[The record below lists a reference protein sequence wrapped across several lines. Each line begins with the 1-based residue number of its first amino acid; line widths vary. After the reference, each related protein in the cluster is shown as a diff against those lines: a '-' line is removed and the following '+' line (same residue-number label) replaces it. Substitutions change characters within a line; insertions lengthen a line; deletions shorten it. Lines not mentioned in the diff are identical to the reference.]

1 MSIRSAMAP
10 RRVARLAHMAPS
22 QIREMM
28 RVATQKGAIN
38 LAQGRPDFQPAPEI
52 LNAAIAAMQDG
63 HNQYSMTWG
72 IPELRAAVAHL
83 LRTRYGVVHDP
94 ETDITIGC
102 GVTEVMMA
110 VILATIEDGDEA
122 VIIEPAH
129 ENYAPAIRL
138 AGGVPRYVS
147 LVAPD
152 FELDLD
158 QMAAVVNDR
167 TRLIIVNTP
176 HNPTGRVFNRAQLT
190 RIGEIAAQHDAWILT
205 DEIYDYLT
213 YDGSEHVAPASLPGM
228 AERTI
233 TTGGISKIH
242 SVTGWRLGY
251 VAAPTAI
258 ATDIRTVHDYL
269 TICAPTPLQHAAV
282 VAMGMPDSYFQG
294 LVVDYQRRRD
304 RMMEILARTGFV
316 TRAPKGAYYAMASYE
331 AWGFAGNSQAFAKHL
346 IDDAGIATVPGTA
359 FYPGRTE
366 LGERLVRFAFA
377 KTMETLDEVESR
389 LIASFGRRA

>member
-1 MSIRSAMAP
+1 MNHKK
-10 RRVARLAHMAPS
+10 VARLGHMAPS

-28 RVATQKGAIN
+28 RLATQRGAIN

-52 LNAAIAAMQDG
+52 LAAAIAAMQDG

-72 IPELRAAVAHL
+72 IPELRAAVARML
-83 LRTRYGVVHDP
+83 STRYGIAHDP

-110 VILATIEDGDEA
+110 VIMATIEAGDEA

-138 AGGVPRYVS
+138 AGGTPKFVS
-147 LVAPD
+147 LIAPD
-152 FELDLD
+152 FDFDFD
-158 QMAAVVNDR
+158 QLSAVVNEK
-167 TRLIIVNTP
+167 TRLIIINTP
-176 HNPTGRVFNRAQLT
+176 HNPTGRVLTRAQLE
-190 RIGEIAAQHDAWILT
+190 RIGEIAARYDSWILT

-213 YDGSEHVAPASLPGM
+213 YDGLEHVAPASL
-228 AERTI
+228 ASIKARAI

-258 ATDIRTVHDYL
+258 AADIRTVHDYL

-282 VAMGMPDSYFQG
+282 VAMQMPDRYFEE
-294 LVVDYQRRRD
+294 LRVDYQARRD
-304 RMMEILARTGFV
+304 RMMQILSRTGFV
-316 TRAPKGAYYAMASYE
+316 ARAPEGAYYALASYE
-331 AWGFAGNSQAFAKHL
+331 AWNFDGNSHAFVRYL
-346 IDDAGIATVPGTA
+346 IDEAGVATVPGTA
-359 FYPGRTE
+359 FYQGRTE
-366 LGERLVRFAFA
+366 LGQNLIRFAFA
-377 KTMETLDEVESR
+377 KTMETLDEVETR
-389 LIASFGRRA
+389 LTAAFARRA